1 MSEEST
7 TPDLVELMRGLSDA
21 PSVEETI
28 GYYAPDAVY
37 DMSKLG
43 MGVFVGRTAIRTF
56 LDDWET
62 RYEDLQD
69 EVREI
74 VDLGGGVVLLDAQMS
89 AHVVGSPAHA
99 RVNARYGYVFVW
111 VDGKVT
117 RATPYPDI
125 EEARAAAERL
135 VEERE

>member
-1 MSEEST
+1 MSEESA
-7 TPDLVELMRGLSDA
+7 TPDLVALMRGLSDA
-21 PSVEETI
+21 PSIEETI
-28 GYYAPDAVY
+28 RYYAPDAVY

-43 MGVFVGRTAIRTF
+43 MGVFEGRPAIRAF

-69 EVREI
+69 EVQEI
-74 VDLGGGVVLLDAQMS
+74 VDLGRGVVFLDARIS

-111 VDGKVT
+111 VGGKVT
-117 RATPYPDI
+117 RATPYSDI

-135 VEERE
+135 AVERP